1 MRVYHLSSSVAR
13 STVDLRNYESVIT
26 EAVTTVMSG
35 KDVTIV
41 VYKENYTVS
50 PAPSKSEAIKIGRL
64 ICKSALSQYCIQIPK
79 LFTGENVK
87 PKKEESNESR
97 TEPKAKHPMGGHQ

>member
-1 MRVYHLSSSVAR
+1 MRVYHLSSGAAR
-13 STVDLRNYESVIT
+13 RTVNLCDYESVIT
-26 EAVTTVMSG
+26 EAVTTVMSAKNVTVVVN
-35 KDVTIV
+35 KDS
-41 VYKENYTVS
+41 YTVS

-87 PKKEESNESR
+87 PKKEELNESR
-97 TEPKAKHPMGGHQ
+97 TEPKAKYPMGGHQ

>member
-35 KDVTIV
+35 KDVIV
-41 VYKENYTVS
+41 VVNKDSYTVS
-50 PAPSKSEAIKIGRL
+50 PTPSQSQAIRIGRL
-64 ICKSALSQYCIQIPK
+64 ICKSDLNQYCIQIPK
-79 LFTGENVK
+79 LFTGENIET
-87 PKKEESNESR
+87 KEESNEPR
-97 TEPKAKHPMGGHQ
+97 NKNDRMGGHH

>member
-1 MRVYHLSSSVAR
+1 MRVYHLSSGAAR
-13 STVDLRNYESVIT
+13 RTVNLCDYESVIT
-26 EAVTTVMSG
+26 EAVTTVMSA
-35 KDVTIV
+35 KDVTV
-41 VYKENYTVS
+41 VVNKDSYTVS

-87 PKKEESNESR
+87 PKKEELNESR
-97 TEPKAKHPMGGHQ
+97 TEPKVKHRMGGHQ